1 MLDYNNNLVAT
12 LFEYDLKMSD
22 KPFSDAV
29 ECLNKIQPLETKD
42 ICNLITQGTPITEKV
57 LEKIDDINEKF
68 EIDGK
73 ERTLLSEAVKNG
85 DYKAVELLMDKG
97 ANIELEIE
105 GKNIGE
111 IIEGV
116 KNEIASKKE
125 ELKGMDNNKNENDVV
140 ALLNEAEMSLNNIEK
155 IENLIEDKKS
165 EKQFEKSLAEVL

>member
-1 MLDYNNNLVAT
+1 LKILRYIIKTKEFCQIT
-12 LFEYDLKMSD
+12 L
-22 KPFSDAV
+22 
-29 ECLNKIQPLETKD
+29 
-42 ICNLITQGTPITEKV
+42 TEP
-57 LEKIDDINEKF
+57 
-68 EIDGK
+68 
-73 ERTLLSEAVKNG
+73 
-85 DYKAVELLMDKG
+85 
-97 ANIELEIE
+97 
-105 GKNIGE
+105 E

>member
-1 MLDYNNNLVAT
+1 
-12 LFEYDLKMSD
+12 MSD

-165 EKQFEKSLAEVL
+165 EKKFEKSLAEVL